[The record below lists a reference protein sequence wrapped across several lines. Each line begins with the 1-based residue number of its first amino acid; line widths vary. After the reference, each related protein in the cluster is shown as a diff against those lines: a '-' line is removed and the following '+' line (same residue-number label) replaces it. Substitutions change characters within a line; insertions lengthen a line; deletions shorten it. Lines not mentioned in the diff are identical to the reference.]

1 MTSTLNLETQSMQ
14 HSAFDFFTPRLSPP
28 KDYRQSEPNFEN
40 AYICAN
46 ISQLC
51 YLSSVNAKRMNIGYE
66 EAVRSTL
73 YSWGCSYEDVQKT
86 IFIDSQDI
94 EDIVDDGEDIDDN
107 KKKYITDTQG
117 LIIFHKNTA
126 IIGFRGSEKKVSD
139 WATNFKI
146 RSRELDYTDKPY
158 EHENPLAVIFSKK
171 PRVHRGFLKAF
182 KAILVNPKYHD
193 SVMKQLGA
201 AENVWLTGHSL
212 GGAIAI
218 LAANYLLEQVEEEIH
233 VSGVYTFG
241 APRVG
246 NSHYRDHIN
255 DKFKYQYWRFMN
267 DNDPV
272 PDIPF
277 PELIYRYS
285 REGCM
290 LRLNKI
296 NGDIDYLRRI
306 DENGERIR
314 IPGKPY
320 RGKFTSV
327 DDHNLGGPGSYCE
340 RLFYLVSQ
348 NQPNCPEMTF
358 KQLDDQGRIKGITPE
373 ISIFQTIDSLLKQG
387 VSEEIIAKSLNV
399 DLEIVRKA
407 RNSDFPYSD

>member
-1 MTSTLNLETQSMQ
+1 MTSTLNPETPQMQ
-14 HSAFDFFTPRLSPP
+14 RSAFDFFTPRLSPP
-28 KDYRQSEPNFEN
+28 TDYKQSEPNFEN

-51 YLSSVNAKRMNIGYE
+51 YLKSVNAKRMNIGYE

-73 YSWGCSYEDVQKT
+73 YSWGCSYEDIQKT

-94 EDIVDDGEDIDDN
+94 EDDDEDIGDN
-107 KKKYITDTQG
+107 KKKYIADTQG

-139 WATNFKI
+139 WATNFKF

-171 PRVHRGFLKAF
+171 PRVHRGFLAAF
-182 KAILVNPKYHD
+182 KELLRH
-193 SVMKQLGA
+193 QLYQDFVINRLSS
-201 AENVWLTGHSL
+201 AESVWLTGHSL

-218 LAANYLLEQVEEEIH
+218 LAANYLLEQGID

-246 NSHYRDHIN
+246 NILYRNLIN
-255 DKFKYQYWRFMN
+255 ERLKYQYWRFMN

-277 PELIYRYS
+277 RELIYRYS

-296 NGDIDYLRRI
+296 NRDIDCLFRI
-306 DENGERIR
+306 DENGKRIR
-314 IPGKPY
+314 IPGRQGY
-320 RGKFTSV
+320 NGKFTSV
-327 DDHNLGGPGSYCE
+327 DDHKLDGLDGYCE
-340 RLFYLVSQ
+340 RLFSFAAQ
-348 NQPNCPEMTF
+348 RQPDCPQMTF
-358 KQLDDQGRIKGITPE
+358 EQLDDQGRLKGVTPE
-373 ISIFQTIDSLLKQG
+373 ISIFQTIDALLKHG
-387 VSEEIIAKSLNV
+387 VSEEIIAQSLKV
-399 DLEIVRKA
+399 DLEMVKKA
-407 RNSDFPYSD
+407 KDSDFPYSD